1 MVRYICAIF
10 IVALP
15 ILVFLYNGWIMS
27 LAYDYTNLKKLAKEI
42 TSSTFFLV
50 NCFVLAI
57 TFLACM
63 TLAIEIWDSQKNCNV
78 PKTYYIEAELIAKD
92 ATTVFKVTDNGNK
105 VTYYETDISLNIA
118 DNGKKLIKEIQS
130 PTYFISS
137 IFTVAISLITC
148 FAIASEMFI
157 DTPYTYY
164 AEAELVAKD
173 TTTVFKVTDNG
184 NKISYYETDID
195 LNIADNENK
204 NNYMLLMND
213 NTTREDKSDD
223 IILAVYN
230 TVGKIENK

>member
-78 PKTYYIEAELIAKD
+78 PKTYYIEAELVAKD

-105 VTYYETDISLNIA
+105 VTYYETDI
-118 DNGKKLIKEIQS
+118 
-130 PTYFISS
+130 
-137 IFTVAISLITC
+137 
-148 FAIASEMFI
+148 
-157 DTPYTYY
+157 
-164 AEAELVAKD
+164 
-173 TTTVFKVTDNG
+173 
-184 NKISYYETDID
+184 D
-195 LNIADNENK
+195 LNIADNDK
-204 NNYMLLMND
+204 NNYMLLMSD

-230 TVGKIENK
+230 TVGEIENK

>member
-1 MVRYICAIF
+1 MVGYICAIF

-78 PKTYYIEAELIAKD
+78 PKTYYIEAELVAKD
-92 ATTVFKVTDNGNK
+92 ATTVFKVTDNVNK
-105 VTYYETDISLNIA
+105 VT
-118 DNGKKLIKEIQS
+118 
-130 PTYFISS
+130 
-137 IFTVAISLITC
+137 
-148 FAIASEMFI
+148 
-157 DTPYTYY
+157 
-164 AEAELVAKD
+164 
-173 TTTVFKVTDNG
+173 
-184 NKISYYETDID
+184 YYETDID

-204 NNYMLLMND
+204 NNYMLLMSD

-230 TVGKIENK
+230 TVGEIENK

>member
-15 ILVFLYNGWIMS
+15 ILIFLYNGWIMS

-78 PKTYYIEAELIAKD
+78 PKTYY
-92 ATTVFKVTDNGNK
+92 T
-105 VTYYETDISLNIA
+105 ET
-118 DNGKKLIKEIQS
+118 
-130 PTYFISS
+130 
-137 IFTVAISLITC
+137 
-148 FAIASEMFI
+148 
-157 DTPYTYY
+157 
-164 AEAELVAKD
+164 ELVAKD
-173 TTTVFKVTDNG
+173 TTTVFKVTDNS
-184 NKISYYETDID
+184 NKDIYYETDID

-204 NNYMLLMND
+204 NNYMLLMSD

-230 TVGKIENK
+230 TVGEIENK

>member
-15 ILVFLYNGWIMS
+15 ILIFLYNGWIMS
-27 LAYDYTNLKKLAKEI
+27 LAYDYTHLKMFSIEI

-105 VTYYETDISLNIA
+105 VTYYETDINLNIA
-118 DNGKKLIKEIQS
+118 DNGN
-130 PTYFISS
+130 Y
-137 IFTVAISLITC
+137 
-148 FAIASEMFI
+148 
-157 DTPYTYY
+157 
-164 AEAELVAKD
+164 
-173 TTTVFKVTDNG
+173 
-184 NKISYYETDID
+184 
-195 LNIADNENK
+195 K
-204 NNYMLLMND
+204 NNYMLLMSD
-213 NTTREDKSDD
+213 NTTREDKTDD

-230 TVGKIENK
+230 TVGEFVEEH

>member
-10 IVALP
+10 IIALP

-78 PKTYYIEAELIAKD
+78 PKTYY
-92 ATTVFKVTDNGNK
+92 
-105 VTYYETDISLNIA
+105 
-118 DNGKKLIKEIQS
+118 
-130 PTYFISS
+130 
-137 IFTVAISLITC
+137 
-148 FAIASEMFI
+148 
-157 DTPYTYY
+157 

-184 NKISYYETDID
+184 NKVTYHETDID
-195 LNIADNENK
+195 LNIADNDK
-204 NNYMLLMND
+204 NNYMLLMSD
-213 NTTREDKSDD
+213 NTTREDKTDD
-223 IILAVYN
+223 VILAVYN
-230 TVGKIENK
+230 VVGEIENK

>member
-78 PKTYYIEAELIAKD
+78 PKTYYTEAELIAKD
-92 ATTVFKVTDNGNK
+92 ATTIFKVTNGNK
-105 VTYYETDISLNIA
+105 VT
-118 DNGKKLIKEIQS
+118 
-130 PTYFISS
+130 
-137 IFTVAISLITC
+137 
-148 FAIASEMFI
+148 
-157 DTPYTYY
+157 
-164 AEAELVAKD
+164 
-173 TTTVFKVTDNG
+173 
-184 NKISYYETDID
+184 YYETDID
-195 LNIADNENK
+195 LNIADNGNK
-204 NNYMLLMND
+204 NNYMLLMSD
-213 NTTREDKSDD
+213 NTTREDKTDD
-223 IILAVYN
+223 IILTVYN
-230 TVGKIENK
+230 TVGEIEL

>member
-1 MVRYICAIF
+1 MGRYICAIL
-10 IVALP
+10 IASLP

-42 TSSTFFLV
+42 TSSIFFLV

-92 ATTVFKVTDNGNK
+92 ATTVFKVTDNVNK
-105 VTYYETDISLNIA
+105 VT
-118 DNGKKLIKEIQS
+118 
-130 PTYFISS
+130 
-137 IFTVAISLITC
+137 
-148 FAIASEMFI
+148 
-157 DTPYTYY
+157 
-164 AEAELVAKD
+164 
-173 TTTVFKVTDNG
+173 
-184 NKISYYETDID
+184 YYETDID
-195 LNIADNENK
+195 LNIADNGNYK
-204 NNYMLLMND
+204 NNYMLLMSD

-230 TVGKIENK
+230 IVREIKNK

>member
-78 PKTYYIEAELIAKD
+78 PKTYY
-92 ATTVFKVTDNGNK
+92 T
-105 VTYYETDISLNIA
+105 ET
-118 DNGKKLIKEIQS
+118 
-130 PTYFISS
+130 
-137 IFTVAISLITC
+137 
-148 FAIASEMFI
+148 
-157 DTPYTYY
+157 
-164 AEAELVAKD
+164 ELVAKD
-173 TTTVFKVTDNG
+173 TTTVFKVTDNS
-184 NKISYYETDID
+184 NKDIYYETDID

-204 NNYMLLMND
+204 NNYMLLMSD

-230 TVGKIENK
+230 TVGEIENK

>member
-1 MVRYICAIF
+1 MGRYICAIF

-92 ATTVFKVTDNGNK
+92 ATTVFKVTDNVNK
-105 VTYYETDISLNIA
+105 VTYYETDIN
-118 DNGKKLIKEIQS
+118 
-130 PTYFISS
+130 
-137 IFTVAISLITC
+137 
-148 FAIASEMFI
+148 
-157 DTPYTYY
+157 
-164 AEAELVAKD
+164 
-173 TTTVFKVTDNG
+173 
-184 NKISYYETDID
+184 

-204 NNYMLLMND
+204 NNYMLLMSD
-213 NTTREDKSDD
+213 NTTREDKTDD

-230 TVGKIENK
+230 TVGEIENK

>member
-1 MVRYICAIF
+1 MVRYICAIL
-10 IVALP
+10 IIALP

-78 PKTYYIEAELIAKD
+78 PKTYYIEAELVAKD

-105 VTYYETDISLNIA
+105 VT
-118 DNGKKLIKEIQS
+118 
-130 PTYFISS
+130 
-137 IFTVAISLITC
+137 
-148 FAIASEMFI
+148 
-157 DTPYTYY
+157 
-164 AEAELVAKD
+164 
-173 TTTVFKVTDNG
+173 
-184 NKISYYETDID
+184 YYETDID

-213 NTTREDKSDD
+213 NTTREDKTDD

-230 TVGKIENK
+230 TIGEIENK